1 MTMQGIEKVVGETAY
16 DGAGDKV
23 GSVGNLYTSDTTG
36 QPEWVTVNTG
46 MFGSKHTFVPL
57 AGAHVEGDGLHLAPT
72 KSKIKEAPRI
82 DAGGHLSEQEASQ
95 LYQYYGLQL
104 PTGDRQTSTPPMA
117 GRDRAGQAGD
127 SSMRGGKHRDAGSAE
142 VGDQSMIRSEE
153 QLRAGTET
161 VESGRGRLHKYVV
174 TEEQQITVPVSHE
187 EVHVVREPLTEG
199 DRRRGDAAI
208 GDEDREVVLHEE
220 RPVVAKETVPVE
232 RVGLETETVRGEEQV
247 SDTVRKEQIDVQGID
262 DPKGKGHKH

>member
-1 MTMQGIEKVVGETAY
+1 MTTQFNGQAIERVVGETAY

-57 AGAHVEGDGLHLAPT
+57 TGAHVESDGLHLAPT

-95 LYQYYGLQL
+95 LYQYYGMQL
-104 PTGDRQTSTPPMA
+104 PTTRGRTDQKAMA
-117 GRDRAGQAGD
+117 DQNA
-127 SSMRGGKHRDAGSAE
+127 KHRDAGTTDDRGM
-142 VGDQSMIRSEE
+142 VRSEE
-153 QLRAGTET
+153 RLRAGTET
-161 VESGRGRLHKYVV
+161 VESGRVSLHKHVV

-187 EVHVVREPLTEG
+187 EVHVVREPVAEG
-199 DRRRGDAAI
+199 DAHRGDATI

-232 RVGLETETVRGEEQV
+232 RVGLETETVRGEEQI
-247 SDTVRKEQIDVQGID
+247 SDTVRKEQVDVRGLD
-262 DPKGKGHKH
+262 DKSTKRNKH

>member
-46 MFGSKHTFVPL
+46 MFGTKHTFVPL

-72 KSKIKEAPRI
+72 KSKIKEAPRV

-95 LYQYYGLQL
+95 LYQYYGLRL
-104 PTGDRQTSTPPMA
+104 PQQT
-117 GRDRAGQAGD
+117 RGQQMGQQA
-127 SSMRGGKHRDAGSAE
+127 GGKHRDTESGQQN
-142 VGDQSMIRSEE
+142 GDQSMIRSEE

-161 VESGRGRLHKYVV
+161 VESGRVSLHKYVV
-174 TEEQQITVPVSHE
+174 TEEQQVTVPVSHE
-187 EVHVVREPLTEG
+187 EVHVVREPLAEG
-199 DRRRGDAAI
+199 DGRRGDAAI

-220 RPVVAKETVPVE
+220 RVVVAKETVPVE

-247 SDTVRKEQIDVQGID
+247 SDTVRKEQIEVQGLD
-262 DPKGKGHKH
+262 DTKKKH